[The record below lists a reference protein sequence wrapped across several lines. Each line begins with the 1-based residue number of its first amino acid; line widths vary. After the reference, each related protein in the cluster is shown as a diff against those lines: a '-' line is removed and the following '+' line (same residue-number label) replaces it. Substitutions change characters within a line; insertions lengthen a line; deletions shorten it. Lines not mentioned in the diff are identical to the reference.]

1 MRIPF
6 YRKLDETFRSDGSNW
21 LKIGCGVLVALY
33 VTFKGIM
40 RQGKVEDRT
49 MMWRVTI
56 IALLFAVFCGG
67 LISFLL
73 IMKDRAKRRLA
84 RGERVNP
91 FVRAYLGR
99 GIWSLLLWCPTIFFL
114 GIVLIILTH

>member
-6 YRKLDETFRSDGSNW
+6 HRKLDEIFRSDQSNW
-21 LKIGCGVLVALY
+21 LKVGCGVLVALY
-33 VTFKGIM
+33 VTFQGFT
-40 RQGKVEDRT
+40 RQGKVEDRA

-84 RGERVNP
+84 RGERVNLL
-91 FVRAYLGR
+91 VRAYLCM
-99 GIWSLLLWCPTIFFL
+99 GIWSLVLWCPTIFFL